1 MHRFFVAPELL
12 TDPGL
17 GPDAGLV
24 SDPGLA
30 PARGTLS
37 GGQVTTTFSSQEQA
51 GNVVAPLAGARPGGA
66 GSNLVPLPKEIA
78 HQVRDVLRL
87 NVGEHLILLDNSGD
101 EVVAAVARS
110 SKAGVEVHL
119 LERRPGKR
127 EPGVRIVLCQGLLK
141 SARFEWVLEKGTE
154 LGVSV
159 FAPILCRRSMAG
171 LEDAGP
177 SKQQRWQRII
187 QEAAEQSGRS
197 RLPEL
202 LPIRPLMHALNDVP
216 PGALAIMPWEEEH
229 NRTLYGILN
238 SAASITR
245 VGTLASPSAEVL
257 SREGTLASPSA
268 VESPTHPSPTV
279 VLFIGPEGGLTAEEV
294 ALAQRHGV
302 QVVSL
307 GSRILRA
314 ETAALAAVASVMY
327 EYESVF

>member
-12 TDPGL
+12 T
-17 GPDAGLV
+17 
-24 SDPGLA
+24 DPGLA

-51 GNVVAPLAGARPGGA
+51 GDVVAHTGGA

-87 NVGEHLILLDNSGD
+87 NVGERLILLDNSGD
-101 EVVAAVARS
+101 EVVAAVTRS

-187 QEAAEQSGRS
+187 QEAAEQSGRT

-202 LPIRPLMHALNDVP
+202 LPIRPLMHALNDIP
-216 PGALAIMPWEEEH
+216 PGALALMPWEEE
-229 NRTLYGILN
+229 RAVTLRDALRDGMHQI
-238 SAASITR
+238 
-245 VGTLASPSAEVL
+245 
-257 SREGTLASPSA
+257 
-268 VESPTHPSPTV
+268 TV
-279 VLFIGPEGGLTAEEV
+279 VLFIGPEGGLAADEV
-294 ALAQRHGV
+294 GLAQQHGV
-302 QVVSL
+302 RAVSL

-314 ETAALAAVASVMY
+314 ETAALAAVACVMY
-327 EYESVF
+327 ELEQ

>member
-12 TDPGL
+12 T
-17 GPDAGLV
+17 
-24 SDPGLA
+24 DPGLA

-51 GNVVAPLAGARPGGA
+51 GDVVAHTGGA

-87 NVGEHLILLDNSGD
+87 NVGERLILLDNRGD
-101 EVVAAVARS
+101 EVVAAVTRS
-110 SKAGVEVHL
+110 SKAGVEVYL

-154 LGVSV
+154 LGVAV

-187 QEAAEQSGRS
+187 QEAAEQCGRS

-202 LPIRPLMHALNDVP
+202 LPARPLMQALNDIL
-216 PGALAIMPWEEEH
+216 PGAIALMPWEEEH
-229 NRTLYGILN
+229 GQSLREALVPALNRGDSQPL
-238 SAASITR
+238 
-245 VGTLASPSAEVL
+245 
-257 SREGTLASPSA
+257 
-268 VESPTHPSPTV
+268 TV
-279 VLFIGPEGGLTAEEV
+279 VLFIGPEGGLMAEEV
-294 ALAQRHGV
+294 TLAQRYDV
-302 QVVSL
+302 QVVTL
-307 GSRILRA
+307 GQRILRA
-314 ETAALAAVASVMY
+314 ETAALATIANVMY
-327 EYESVF
+327 ELEQ

>member
-12 TDPGL
+12 T
-17 GPDAGLV
+17 
-24 SDPGLA
+24 DPGLA

-51 GNVVAPLAGARPGGA
+51 GDVVAHTGGA

-87 NVGEHLILLDNSGD
+87 NVGERLILLDNSGD

-202 LPIRPLMHALNDVP
+202 LPIRPLMHALNDIP

-229 NRTLYGILN
+229 NRTLYDILN
-238 SAASITR
+238 SAASITH
-245 VGTLASPSAEVL
+245 VGAGEVLSGEGTLASPSAEVL
-257 SREGTLASPSA
+257 SGEGTLASPSA

-279 VLFIGPEGGLTAEEV
+279 VLFIGPEGGLMAEEV